1 MKFRNK
7 LKPGAISSSLARM
20 LLAPRQFFRAGRGKR
35 ELSAADRTDLDA
47 YTNWHRFYGLRNADS
62 EGGKVFL
69 IVSLMPLSYCLKMEG
84 LIARALQQRGYRV
97 VVVTNLECQSLVE
110 HYHVQVNG
118 LEIFILEDFISISSL
133 RHIPRVFRG
142 FFSNSAKLI
151 GDAKK
156 FQYCGSNI
164 GLNGLATLSAKAD
177 IGLGELDMSSKIEL
191 KRILLRSVF
200 LLDAANRLMKLL
212 EPLKA
217 LSMEKG
223 FVGTCELFHAAIGN
237 QIPFVQWIGCHEPN
251 SIMFKKYSK
260 ENIREHP
267 FSISNIKWNE
277 IKEMSWS
284 DNYAD
289 KVMQQFKRG
298 YSEGQW
304 FRYKNLTANQKELDR
319 EHLIKKL
326 GLNPDLKTAI
336 IYSHILNDAN
346 LFYGEDLFGGG
357 FKEWLVETI
366 RMAARNPNVNWVLK
380 LHPANIGRKNNF
392 QKTGKYGE
400 LLALESAFGKIPD
413 FLTVVYPDEATS
425 PLSFFSITDFGI
437 TVRGTVGVELPCFG
451 IPTLTAGTGRYS
463 GKGFTV
469 DSLSRDDYFHK
480 LLNIHKIPRLSS
492 EQIKLGQR
500 YAYFVFRV
508 RPARYGDMFAD
519 EYIVSGN
526 TRRRDLRFDDIPAS
540 NIFEHKQMRNITDFL
555 CSPEEDF
562 LDFDYV

>member
-1 MKFRNK
+1 MNIRKRLGLGF
-7 LKPGAISSSLARM
+7 ISSALAR
-20 LLAPRQFFRAGRGKR
+20 LLITPRQFLQFGHRNT
-35 ELSAADRTDLDA
+35 ELSTAERTDLDSYA
-47 YTNWHRFYGLRNADS
+47 TWHKSYSSCNADS
-62 EGGKVFL
+62 QGDKVFL
-69 IVSLMPLSYCLKMEG
+69 ILSLMPLSYCLKMEG
-84 LIARALQQRGYRV
+84 LVAKAMQQRGYRV

-110 HYHVQVNG
+110 HYHVQLNG
-118 LEIFILEDFISISSL
+118 LETLVIEDFLSILSL
-133 RHIPRVFRG
+133 RHILSVFRG
-142 FFSNSAKLI
+142 FFSNSEKLI
-151 GDAKK
+151 EDTKK

-164 GLNGLATLSAKAD
+164 GLNSLATLSAKAD
-177 IGLGELDMSSKIEL
+177 VGLGGLNLSSKIEL

-200 LLDAANRLMKLL
+200 LLDSANRLMKLL
-212 EPLKA
+212 KPMKA

-223 FVGTCELFHAAIGN
+223 FVGTCELFHAAINN

-260 ENIREHP
+260 GNVREHP
-267 FSISNIKWNE
+267 FSISSGQWDE

-284 DNYAD
+284 ENYAD

-304 FRYKNLTANQKELDR
+304 FLYKNLTTNQKELDR
-319 EHLIKKL
+319 ENLIKKL
-326 GLNPDLKTAI
+326 GLNPELKTAI

-357 FKEWLVETI
+357 FKEWLVETV

-437 TVRGTVGVELPCFG
+437 TVRGTVGMELPCFG
-451 IPTLTAGTGRYS
+451 TPTLTAGTGRYS
-463 GKGFTV
+463 GRGFTV

-508 RPARYGDMFAD
+508 RPARYGDMFVD
-519 EYIVSGN
+519 EHIVSGN
-526 TRRRDLRFDDIPAS
+526 ARRRDLKFDGISAS

-555 CSPEEDF
+555 CSSEEDF